1 MKTKRYLIIG
11 ALLLSSCLTVTA
23 YRVQTIPACDKCFRY
38 EGRIDFNDP
47 NSPVI
52 VWQASRIS
60 IDFEGDTLTLLFN
73 GAKAQ
78 NFFDAKIDN
87 AITIVEANEG
97 MPTKDATFTGLGKGR
112 HHLLLSKRSEGN
124 AGSVHFNGIQIDDEA
139 KVWASAPVAY
149 KLKMEFFGDSKTV
162 GACNEDDGNDQW
174 DTRRTHN
181 GLLSYAAM
189 TAEAFNADHRNVS
202 VSGMGVITGYVDVN
216 VGQMWNKIHPKASS
230 PLADMK
236 SWVPD
241 VAFVNLGEN
250 DDSFTKKENKPFP
263 SDFNDQY
270 VSLVR
275 NIRGA
280 YPKAH
285 IVLLRGGM
293 YGGMHSSELDAAWK
307 DNVAQLEANDKNI
320 SHYVLKYQ
328 AMNHPRVAEDRKLAD
343 ELIDWLK
350 QQDFM
355 KSYEKRDLSSYFG
368 NYSGAFV
375 LLDASQDKWLRYH
388 PDLCSKR
395 MSPCSTFKIPNSLIA
410 LETGVADGPEFSLK
424 WDGTRHP
431 IESWNHDQTLR
442 SAFSVS
448 CVWYYQEITKR
459 IGSERMDEFINKIGY
474 GNRDISGGITNF
486 WLSSTLAISPDEQVE
501 FLRRL
506 HNRKLPFSART
517 VETVLDIMTVSR
529 QGDTIYRG
537 KTGTAGDPVKG
548 VATQGWWV
556 GSVCSPKGDYYF
568 ATCITEGDNPSGR
581 TARKIT
587 EAILIDLKILPRECA
602 A

>member
-1 MKTKRYLIIG
+1 MKIKTYLILG
-11 ALLLSSCLTVTA
+11 ALLLPSCLTAA
-23 YRVQTIPACDKCFRY
+23 YGVQTIPASDKCFRY
-38 EGRIDFNDP
+38 EGRIDFSDL

-78 NFFDAKIDN
+78 NFFDANIDN
-87 AITIVEANEG
+87 STTIVEANEG
-97 MPTKDATFTGLGKGR
+97 MPPKGTTFTGLGKGR
-112 HHLLLSKRSEGN
+112 HHLVLSKRSEGN
-124 AGSVHFNGIQIDDEA
+124 AGSVHFNGIKIDDGAE
-139 KVWASAPVAY
+139 VWASVPVAY
-149 KLKMEFFGDSKTV
+149 KLRMEFFGDSKTA
-162 GACNEDDGNDQW
+162 GACNEDDANDQW

-181 GLLSYAAM
+181 GLLSYAAI
-189 TAEAFNADHRNVS
+189 ASEAFNADHRNIS

-216 VGQMWNKIHPKASS
+216 VGQMWNKIYPRASS

-241 VAFVNLGEN
+241 VVFVNLGEN
-250 DDSFTKKENKPFP
+250 DDSFTKKQNKPFP
-263 SDFNDQY
+263 PDFNDQY

-293 YGGMHSSELDAAWK
+293 YGGMHSKALDAAWK
-307 DNVAQLEANDKNI
+307 DHIDRLESSDKNI

-355 KSYEKRDLSSYFG
+355 KPFIGNDLSLYFG

-375 LLDASQDKWLRYH
+375 LLNASTGEHLRYN

-395 MSPCSTFKIPNSLIA
+395 MSPCSTFKIPNSLIS
-410 LETGVADGPEFSLK
+410 LETDVANSTDFSLK
-424 WDGTRHP
+424 WDSTKFP
-431 IESWNHDQTLR
+431 IEAWNKDQTLR

-448 CVWYYQEITKR
+448 CVWYYQELARR
-459 IGSERMDEFINKIGY
+459 IGNERMDEFVKKIQY
-474 GNRDISGGITNF
+474 GNCDTSGGITNF
-486 WLSSTLAISPDEQVE
+486 WLSSTLAISHDEQVD
-501 FLRRL
+501 FLSRL
-506 HNRKLPFSART
+506 HNHKLPFSART
-517 VETVLDIMTVSR
+517 VDIVLDIMTVSR

-548 VATQGWWV
+548 IATQGWWV
-556 GSVCSPKGDYYF
+556 GSVCGPNGDYYF
-568 ATCITEGDNPSGR
+568 ATCITGGDNPSGK
-581 TARKIT
+581 TARQIT
-587 EAILIDLKILPRECA
+587 ESILADLKLLSA
-602 A
+602 NG